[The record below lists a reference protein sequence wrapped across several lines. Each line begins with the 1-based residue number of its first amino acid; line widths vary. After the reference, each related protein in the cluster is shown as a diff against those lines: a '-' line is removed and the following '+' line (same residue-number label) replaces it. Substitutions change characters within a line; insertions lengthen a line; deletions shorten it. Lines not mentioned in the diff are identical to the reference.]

1 MRREEARINCTI
13 FQKQEI
19 VIKGITDKINKAKG
33 VLEKARFAEE
43 LQKEVKVLL
52 SCLDYKSE
60 SLNCKNCYLIANL
73 REKTADIVIKA
84 KKLK

>member
-1 MRREEARINCTI
+1 MRKEEPKINCPI
-13 FQKQEI
+13 FQKQEPI
-19 VIKGITDKINKAKG
+19 IKELTDNINKAKG

-60 SLNCKNCYLIANL
+60 SLDCKNCHLIANL